1 MRKIF
6 LLFAFTLAVS
16 MSYAQTEET
25 GDDAVN
31 QYGVKV
37 DRFKLNPESQNN
49 IIVFENKEKGYK
61 FWMDNRVQMDGAYY
75 FQDKSKLLG
84 SGRDELAGGVSMRRV
99 RMAVKA
105 KVSEDWYGEIDLNFS
120 NGVFELEDAIIRYDG
135 IPNSELKFGNFKEDF
150 SMEETT
156 TSRYTTFME
165 RAMVIAAFAPGR
177 HIGASYSWGID
188 WIRASAGISWQLVDN
203 ADTRLNVEEYSKYGK
218 SMGANYTGKVVYMP
232 WAVGGDYGLHFGY
245 NFSYRSPFKV
255 DDNLSGGESSGRGY
269 GNDEFSARNA
279 QAITRIKY
287 LNTSNTGN
295 GGSGTIGGGSE
306 GSGGTTGYL
315 KHTLLHGFEL
325 AGYKGGARFQAEY
338 ILANSY
344 IDKNAPAPINTNTKK
359 FSGWYAQGSYL
370 LFGGKQ
376 RYDVS
381 QSEFTQPSRGKKWGD
396 LEAMFRYD
404 YLDLNS
410 QDIKGGS
417 GHNYALGLVFHVNN
431 NVKCLVNYQISENDR
446 YANNKAKASV
456 GLDAAGKPTVDGRA
470 VVAPSGKGGLRFQ
483 ALMARIE
490 IDF

>member
-1 MRKIF
+1 MKKI
-6 LLFAFTLAVS
+6 LLLTAFAFVFSLAN
-16 MSYAQTEET
+16 AQTEASAEAT
-25 GDDAVN
+25 VN

-37 DRFKLNPESQNN
+37 DKFKLSPEAQNN

-75 FQDKSKLLG
+75 FQDKSNLMG

-105 KVSEDWYGEIDLNFS
+105 KMSYNWYGEIDLNFS
-120 NGVFELEDAIIRYDG
+120 NGVFELEDAIIRFDG

-177 HIGASYSWGID
+177 HIGASYGWGID

-218 SMGANYTGKVVYMP
+218 AMGANYTGKVVYMP
-232 WAVGGDYGLHFGY
+232 WAAKGNHGLHFGY
-245 NFSYRSPFKV
+245 NASYRSPFKV
-255 DDNLSGGESSGRGY
+255 DDNISGGESSGRGY
-269 GNDEFSARNA
+269 GSDEFSARNA
-279 QAITRIKY
+279 TAISRIKF

-306 GSGGTTGYL
+306 GSNGTVGYL
-315 KHTLLHGFEL
+315 KYTILNGFEL
-325 AGYKGGARFQAEY
+325 AGYWQGARFQSEL
-338 ILANSY
+338 ITANCY
-344 IDKNAPAPINTNTKK
+344 IDKNADAPINTNTKK
-359 FSGWYAQGSYL
+359 FSGWYGQASYL

-381 QSEFTQPSRGKKWGD
+381 QSEFTQPMRGKSWGD
-396 LEAMFRYD
+396 IEAMFRYD
-404 YLDLNS
+404 YLNLNS
-410 QDIKGGS
+410 EDIKGGS
-417 GHNYALGLVFHVNN
+417 GQNFAFGLVYHINN
-431 NVKCLVNYQISENDR
+431 NVKFLVNYQISANDR
-446 YANNKAKASV
+446 YANNKAKAAV
-456 GLDAAGKPTVDGRA
+456 GLNAEGKPTVDGRA
-470 VVAPSGKGGLRFQ
+470 VVAADGKGGMKFQ
-483 ALMARIE
+483 TLQARIE